1 MNYIN
6 HDKAKF
12 KIKVFNCLYKFFDIF
27 LQSFFFHICIKMS
40 KNSHLNNSKKIKKN
54 YKESNNKSNNM
65 VLNVT
70 KISQKMKN
78 RSLLSK
84 EKKIVE

>member
-1 MNYIN
+1 
-6 HDKAKF
+6 
-12 KIKVFNCLYKFFDIF
+12 
-27 LQSFFFHICIKMS
+27 MS